1 MDPVTNALSMRGEF
15 YLPPA
20 FDIAAVFF
28 FAVTGALAA
37 IRRGYDVIG
46 LVALAF
52 VTGLGGAL
60 IRDGLFL
67 QDGPPALTKDGRL
80 LIAVVAGC
88 GVGWVMGHWLERFQK
103 LIAVLDAIG
112 LGAYSVVGV
121 QKSMGAE
128 LSIPAAVLIGAINAC
143 GGGLLRDVI
152 VREEPLVMKPGQ
164 FYMIASLLG
173 CVLFITLTRYT
184 PLTAPAAALVAI
196 GLTFCFRVLAI
207 FFNWRTSPVQ
217 PFLFE
222 PAKPTGPRASDRPAA
237 AQTPPTRAEDPPSGL
252 LP

>member
-1 MDPVTNALSMRGEF
+1 MEPLAHVLAPRGEF

-28 FAVTGALAA
+28 FALTGALAA
-37 IRRGYDVIG
+37 IRRGYDVVG

-80 LIAVVAGC
+80 LLAVLGGC
-88 GVGWVMGHWLERFQK
+88 ALGWIVGHWIERYQR

-121 QKSMGAE
+121 QKSLGAD
-128 LSIPAAVLIGAINAC
+128 LSIPAAILIGAINAC
-143 GGGLLRDVI
+143 GGGLLRDVL

-164 FYMIASLLG
+164 FYVVASLLG

-184 PLTAPAAALVAI
+184 PLNAPMAALTAMSV
-196 GLTFCFRVLAI
+196 TFGFRVLAI
-207 FFNWRTSPVQ
+207 FFNWRTAPVQ
-217 PFLFE
+217 PWLFE
-222 PAKPTGPRASDRPAA
+222 PPKREI
-237 AQTPPTRAEDPPSGL
+237 PPPPQHQDPP
-252 LP
+252 PPR